1 MTRLASVGLS
11 KRLGIEGRRIA
22 AQHQLLGELW
32 QAFLDPFDTGDLES
46 ARLAFRSLREGVTA
60 HFDVEERV
68 HIPAL
73 HGANPSVTQALQEI
87 VSDHRRFRN
96 ELDQIVEALSSSD
109 LERIAAMVEPL
120 IRAFADHE
128 AREEGLF
135 KGL

>member
-1 MTRLASVGLS
+1 MAHSDSPGLS
-11 KRLGIEGRRIA
+11 KRLGIERRRIA

-32 QAFLDPFDTGDLES
+32 QSFLDPFETGDTRS
-46 ARLAFRSLREGVTA
+46 ARLAFTSLCEGVTA
-60 HFDVEERV
+60 HFDVEERI

-73 HGANPSVTQALQEI
+73 HGANPSVTEALQEI

-96 ELDQIVEALSSSD
+96 ELNRIAEALSAAD
-109 LERIAAMVEPL
+109 LEAVAAMVAPL

-128 AREEGLF
+128 VREEDLF